1 MQLVQPADTPAVV
14 RIVWPD
20 APTITTPARY
30 TEVAAAAMKVLAEAS
45 TRLAPIRALSTA
57 CSGDDPDQN
66 LLRGVPG
73 GVAPLAKLFKESPCL
88 GRPSG

>member
-1 MQLVQPADTPAVV
+1 MSKSTTLSAGQINGADELSVQLVQPADTPAVV

-45 TRLAPIRALSTA
+45 TRLARIKA
-57 CSGDDPDQN
+57 
-66 LLRGVPG
+66 
-73 GVAPLAKLFKESPCL
+73 
-88 GRPSG
+88 GRRL